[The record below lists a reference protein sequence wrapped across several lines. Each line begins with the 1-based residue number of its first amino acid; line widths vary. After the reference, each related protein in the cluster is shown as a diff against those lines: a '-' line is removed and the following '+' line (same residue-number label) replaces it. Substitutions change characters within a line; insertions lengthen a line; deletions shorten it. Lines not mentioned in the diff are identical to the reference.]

1 MVRFVPPKSLKAIL
15 FDKDG
20 TLIDFERTWAPVIRA
35 AAQLAARDDTALA
48 HRLLEACGVEP
59 ASGRTRADSLFAS
72 GNSAEIA
79 AEMVALGS
87 AWAPAALTVELD
99 KLFAEAGAEAVGLT
113 DLPMLFSRLKGAGFA
128 IGIASSDA
136 AAGIRETLRALGVDG
151 EVDFIAGYDS
161 GHGHKPDPGMAL
173 AFCRRAGCSPGQM
186 MMVGDNRHDLA
197 MGRAAG
203 AGAVVG
209 VLSGTG
215 TPESLGD
222 LADAL
227 IGSVAELPD
236 LLGVP

>member
-1 MVRFVPPKSLKAIL
+1 MAVFIPPESLKAVL

-20 TLIDFERTWAPVIRA
+20 TLIDFERTWAPVIRQTA
-35 AAQLAARDDTALA
+35 RIAARDDAALA
-48 HRLLEACGVEP
+48 RRLLEACGVEP
-59 ASGRTRADSLFAS
+59 GSGRTRADSLFAA

-79 AEMVALGS
+79 AAMVALGS
-87 AWAPAALTVELD
+87 IWTPAALTVELD
-99 KLFAEAGAEAVGLT
+99 RLFAEAGAGAVGLT
-113 DLPMLFSRLKGAGFA
+113 DLPLLFSRLKGAGLA

-136 AAGIRETLRALGVDG
+136 AAGIRETMRALGVDG

-173 AFCRRAGCSPGQM
+173 AFCHRAGCLPGQM

-215 TPESLGD
+215 TPETLGD
-222 LADAL
+222 LAD
-227 IGSVAELPD
+227 GSVAELPD
-236 LLGVP
+236 LLGVA